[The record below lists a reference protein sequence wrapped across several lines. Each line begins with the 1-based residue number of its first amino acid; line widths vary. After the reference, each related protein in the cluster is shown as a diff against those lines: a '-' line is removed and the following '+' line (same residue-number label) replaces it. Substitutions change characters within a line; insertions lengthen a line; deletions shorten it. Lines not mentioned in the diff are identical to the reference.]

1 MNVHWRATVPLEDK
15 QLRDFWTPLQFHMG
29 FESVPWVDIWPS
41 KNCCAKSFACLIH
54 GDPLIRC
61 SKGWPMAHFYHHS
74 FAFAETP
81 RASSPGRTTVKQKVD
96 APDCGRRAKKSCHSY
111 RSNFFNTF
119 QLQCVFFQS
128 GCHPAYF
135 LYSKY
140 SNQTTTTNLVVWAHR
155 RLWGQWYFETF
166 YGK

>member
-119 QLQCVFFQS
+119 QLQCVFFSVWMSSRILPLLQIQQPNHYYES
-128 GCHPAYF
+128 CGLGTSPPLGTMILRNF
-135 LYSKY
+135 L
-140 SNQTTTTNLVVWAHR
+140 R
-155 RLWGQWYFETF
+155 
-166 YGK
+166 